1 MCWRPPCGTTTP
13 DSGTTSLGGD
23 CQLDL
28 STLTKEQTHHLELPL
43 EESRGHLVLLV
54 TLTGSAANPTTL
66 PPDDLQ
72 DGGEIL
78 KSYGVLKSFSDMKDV
93 GVVQVKVL
101 RAEGL
106 IAADVTGE
114 KETRLKSK
122 KERML
127 VFFTRLL
134 SCSGKSD
141 PFCVVELDNE
151 RRQTQTVYKNLNP
164 HWNKVFTFQV
174 KDIHSVLEVT
184 VLDEDRDRS
193 ADFLGKVAIP
203 LLHARGGE
211 QKRYVLKNK
220 ELKGRSQGVIFLEV
234 YVVFNPVKAAL
245 RTLLPAEQK
254 LIEDEPKVSKDLLYQ
269 NIVRVRRCVTVLF
282 NFTSFI
288 NSCFQWESTQR
299 SLIAFLVFV
308 AVVWNFQV
316 FMIPLALLLLLVWNL
331 FLSRTR
337 ETTDTSMEAMLEWD
351 EDDKEETESRGFL
364 DKLNAIQDVFISVQN
379 ALDQVASYGER
390 LKNVLNWTV
399 PFLSCLAVAI
409 LCLLAFLLYLVP
421 LRYLVLAWGINKFTK
436 KLRDPYAVDSNELVN
451 FLSRVPSDIQVMQY
465 RELVVDV
472 GQTPS
477 KRKRTD
483 PS

>member
-106 IAADVTGE
+106 IAADVT
-114 KETRLKSK
+114 
-122 KERML
+122 
-127 VFFTRLL
+127 
-134 SCSGKSD
+134 GKSD